1 MAQEN
6 TNVPVIGVSR
16 ENYDILNRIAADYD
30 VTIKEV
36 ADGLLQKGL
45 KFSSFRLYATKG
57 SVEAQKTYATMTSTD
72 KLAVV

>member
-1 MAQEN
+1 MAQEH

-36 ADGLLQKGL
+36 ADGLLKKGIR
-45 KFSSFRLYATKG
+45 FSSFRLYATTG
-57 SVEAQKTYATMTSTD
+57 SVEAQKSYASLTSTEIC
-72 KLAVV
+72 AEV